1 MFENIRKERL
11 IRKALRAIARQRVA
25 LILKPGNVM
34 VVENSTPDTEWFDLA
49 VKTAHIRGWV
59 EILHDSIPMGRLR
72 FEGNTPVFP
81 NEVGVVSENGK

>member
-34 VVENSTPDTEWFDLA
+34 VVENSTPDTDWFNLA
-49 VKTAHIRGWV
+49 VKTAHIRGW
-59 EILHDSIPMGRLR
+59 ERYCMIPYRWGACGLKETILFFLM
-72 FEGNTPVFP
+72 
-81 NEVGVVSENGK
+81 K